1 MNENIRTEEENRK
14 IGWYFVIFS
23 GKERPAYFDGKNWI
37 VWGNMGFWNDSD
49 LSKISDRL
57 IPYFHTQQLEKDNWV
72 SVSEHGLPTDIGTF
86 YVAKKFEETVS
97 EMEYPSSKFT
107 LEFNKE
113 WWLKYITHYQ
123 KKIVPNPPLHK

>member
-57 IPYFHTQQLEKDNWV
+57 IPYFHAQQLEKDNSDKFIISFADWLV
-72 SVSEHGLPTDIGTF
+72 YEVPCSSATKGKPISELLEIYRTTQ
-86 YVAKKFEETVS
+86 
-97 EMEYPSSKFT
+97 T
-107 LEFNKE
+107 L
-113 WWLKYITHYQ
+113 
-123 KKIVPNPPLHK
+123 